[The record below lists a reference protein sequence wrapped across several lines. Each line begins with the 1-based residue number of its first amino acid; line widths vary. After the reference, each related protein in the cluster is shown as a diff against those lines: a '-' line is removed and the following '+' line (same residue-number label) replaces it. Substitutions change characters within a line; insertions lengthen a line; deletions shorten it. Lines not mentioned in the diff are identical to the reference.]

1 MRIRQQSELR
11 SPGRSGADLRVVNLS
26 LEVSVVL
33 PCLDEAHTV
42 GLCVEQAVAALSAL
56 NVSGEVL
63 VVDNGSR
70 DGSAEL
76 ARRAGARVIVEPRR
90 GYGVALKRGIEEAR
104 GRFVIIADADNS
116 YDLSELEPFIR
127 PLREGADFVM
137 GSRRLGT
144 IERGA
149 MPWLNRR
156 IGNPILSGLLNL
168 FFGGRVS
175 DAHCGMRAVSKEAFA
190 RMKVREPG
198 MEFASEMVVKAVL
211 AGMRIVEV
219 PITLRPDGRVG
230 RGPHLRPFRD
240 GWRHLRYM
248 LLLSPTY
255 VFMIPAFVLILIGT
269 IALAALGHGPV
280 GIGRFTFDFHYMIL
294 GSLFTILGMQ
304 ILMTGLFAKTYSQ
317 TLRLGRNDR
326 VLRFINTWFSLE
338 RGLLFGAFLFL
349 TGLAVDTDV
358 LIGWLRQGMGQLNA
372 IRPITLAS
380 TLMIIGAQ
388 TIFSSFFLSMM
399 LRLPTDPDGD

>member
-1 MRIRQQSELR
+1 MSLR
-11 SPGRSGADLRVVNLS
+11 PQGAVPGHSGTDLRVVNIAP
-26 LEVSVVL
+26 EVTVLL
-33 PCLDEAHTV
+33 PCLDEAPTV
-42 GLCVEQAVAALSAL
+42 AICVQEALSAL
-56 NVSGEVL
+56 RALEVSGEVL
-63 VVDNGSR
+63 VVDNGST

-76 ARRAGARVIVEPRR
+76 ARRAGARVIPEPRR
-90 GYGVALKRGIEEAR
+90 GYGVALKRGLEEAR
-104 GRFVIIADADNS
+104 GKFVIIADADNS
-116 YDLSELEPFIR
+116 YDLSHLEPFIQ

-149 MPWLNRR
+149 MPWLNRH

-168 FFGGRVS
+168 FFGAGVS
-175 DAHCGMRAVSKEAFA
+175 DAHCGMRAVSKEAFT
-190 RMKVREPG
+190 RMRVREPG
-198 MEFASEMVVKAVL
+198 MEFASEMVVKATL

-248 LLLSPTY
+248 LLLSPTH
-255 VFMIPAFVLILIGT
+255 VFLIPAFVLIVIGT
-269 IALAALGHGPV
+269 GALAALGRGPV
-280 GIGRFTFDFHYMIL
+280 RIGSLAFDFHYMIL

-317 TLRLGRNDR
+317 ALRLGRGDR
-326 VLRFINTWFSLE
+326 TLRFINHWFNLE
-338 RGLLFGAFLFL
+338 RGLLLGGVLFL
-349 TGLAVDTDV
+349 TGLAVDTHV
-358 LIGWLRQGMGQLNA
+358 LVVWLRRGMGQLNA
-372 IRPITLAS
+372 IRPATLAS

-399 LRLPTDPDGD
+399 LKLPIAPDDG

>member
-1 MRIRQQSELR
+1 MSLR
-11 SPGRSGADLRVVNLS
+11 PQGAASGHSGADLRVINIAP
-26 LEVSVVL
+26 EVTVLL
-33 PCLDEAHTV
+33 PCLDEAPTV
-42 GLCVEQAVAALSAL
+42 AICVQEALSAL
-56 NVSGEVL
+56 RALEVSGEVL
-63 VVDNGSR
+63 VVDNGST

-76 ARRAGARVIVEPRR
+76 ARRAGARVIDEPRR
-90 GYGVALKRGIEEAR
+90 GYGVALKRGLEEAR
-104 GRFVIIADADNS
+104 GKFVIIADADNS
-116 YDLSELEPFIR
+116 YDLSHLEPFIQ

-149 MPWLNRR
+149 MPWLNRH
-156 IGNPILSGLLNL
+156 IGNPVLSGLLNL
-168 FFGGRVS
+168 FFGAGVS
-175 DAHCGMRAVSKEAFA
+175 DAHCGMRAVSKEAFT
-190 RMKVREPG
+190 RMRVREPG
-198 MEFASEMVVKAVL
+198 MEFASEMVVKATL

-248 LLLSPTY
+248 LLLSPTH
-255 VFMIPAFVLILIGT
+255 VFLIPAFVLIFIGT
-269 IALAALGHGPV
+269 GALAALGRGPV
-280 GIGRFTFDFHYMIL
+280 RIDSLTFDFHYMIL

-317 TLRLGRNDR
+317 ALRLGRSDR
-326 VLRFINTWFSLE
+326 TLRFINNWFNLE
-338 RGLLFGAFLFL
+338 RGLLLGGLFFL
-349 TGLAVDTDV
+349 TGLAVDTHV
-358 LIGWLRQGMGQLNA
+358 LIAWLRRGMGQLNA
-372 IRPITLAS
+372 IRPATLAS

-399 LRLPTDPDGD
+399 LKLPIDPGDG

>member
-1 MRIRQQSELR
+1 MRIRQQGDLR
-11 SPGRSGADLRVVNLS
+11 ASGRARTDLRVVNLT

-33 PCLDEAHTV
+33 PCLDEAATV
-42 GLCVEQAVAALSAL
+42 AICVRQALATLDAMG
-56 NVSGEVL
+56 VSGEVL

-70 DGSAEL
+70 DGSAEI
-76 ARRAGARVIVEPRR
+76 ARQAGARVIVEPRR
-90 GYGVALKRGIEEAR
+90 GYGNALRRGVEEAR

-116 YDLSELEPFIR
+116 YDLSDLERFIQ

-156 IGNPILSGLLNL
+156 IGNPVLSGLLNL
-168 FFGGRVS
+168 FFGGRIS

-190 RMKVREPG
+190 RMRMREPG

-211 AGMRIVEV
+211 AGLRIVEV
-219 PITLRPDGRVG
+219 PITLRPDGRVD

-255 VFMIPAFVLILIGT
+255 VFMLPATVLILIGT
-269 IALAALGHGPV
+269 IALAALGRGPLRID
-280 GIGRFTFDFHYMIL
+280 GFAFDFHYMIL
-294 GSLFTILGMQ
+294 GSLLTILGMQ
-304 ILMTGLFAKTYSQ
+304 LLITGLFAKALSRMM
-317 TLRLGRNDR
+317 RLSRDDR
-326 VLRFINTWFSLE
+326 MLNWIDRWFSLE
-338 RGLLFGAFLFL
+338 RGLGIGAVLFL
-349 TGLAVDTDV
+349 TGFVVDARVLA
-358 LIGWLRQGMGQLNA
+358 LWLRHGMGELNA
-372 IRPITLAS
+372 IRPATLAS

-388 TIFSSFFLSMM
+388 TSFSSFFLSML
-399 LRLPTDPDGD
+399 LRLHADQELD

>member
-11 SPGRSGADLRVVNLS
+11 SSGRSGADLKVVNLS

-33 PCLDEAHTV
+33 PCLDEADTV
-42 GLCVEQAVAALSAL
+42 GLCVEKAVAALSAL
-56 NVSGEVL
+56 NVSGVVL

-76 ARRAGARVIVEPRR
+76 ARRAGARVIVETRR

-116 YDLSELEPFIR
+116 YDLSELEPFIQ

-137 GSRRLGT
+137 GSRRLGR

-156 IGNPILSGLLNL
+156 IGNPMLSGLLNL

-175 DAHCGMRAVSKEAFA
+175 DAHCGMRAVSKDAFA

-255 VFMIPAFVLILIGT
+255 VFMIPAFFLILIGT

-280 GIGRFTFDFHYMIL
+280 SIGRFTFDFHYMIL

-338 RGLLFGAFLFL
+338 RGLLFGSFLFL
-349 TGLAVDTDV
+349 TGLVVDTDV
-358 LIGWLRQGMGQLNA
+358 LIGWLRQGMGALNA

-399 LRLPTDPDGD
+399 LRLPADPDGD

>member
-1 MRIRQQSELR
+1 
-11 SPGRSGADLRVVNLS
+11 
-26 LEVSVVL
+26 
-33 PCLDEAHTV
+33 
-42 GLCVEQAVAALSAL
+42 
-56 NVSGEVL
+56 
-63 VVDNGSR
+63 
-70 DGSAEL
+70 
-76 ARRAGARVIVEPRR
+76 
-90 GYGVALKRGIEEAR
+90 
-104 GRFVIIADADNS
+104 
-116 YDLSELEPFIR
+116 
-127 PLREGADFVM
+127 
-137 GSRRLGT
+137 
-144 IERGA
+144 
-149 MPWLNRR
+149 
-156 IGNPILSGLLNL
+156 
-168 FFGGRVS
+168 
-175 DAHCGMRAVSKEAFA
+175 
-190 RMKVREPG
+190 
-198 MEFASEMVVKAVL
+198 MVVKAVL

-255 VFMIPAFVLILIGT
+255 VSMLPAFVLILIGT

-280 GIGRFTFDFHYMIL
+280 SIGRFTFDFHYMIL

-399 LRLPTDPDGD
+399 LRLPADPDGD

>member
-1 MRIRQQSELR
+1 MC
-11 SPGRSGADLRVVNLS
+11 
-26 LEVSVVL
+26 EVGKA
-33 PCLDEAHTV
+33 C
-42 GLCVEQAVAALSAL
+42 
-56 NVSGEVL
+56 
-63 VVDNGSR
+63 
-70 DGSAEL
+70 
-76 ARRAGARVIVEPRR
+76 
-90 GYGVALKRGIEEAR
+90 K
-104 GRFVIIADADNS
+104 FVIIADADNS
-116 YDLSELEPFIR
+116 YDLSDLEPFIR

-156 IGNPILSGLLNL
+156 IGNPMLSGLLNL

-175 DAHCGMRAVSKEAFA
+175 DAHCGMRAVSKDAFA

-255 VFMIPAFVLILIGT
+255 VFLLPAFILILIGT
-269 IALAALGHGPV
+269 VALAALGHGPV
-280 GIGRFTFDFHYMIL
+280 RIGALTFDFHYMML

-304 ILMTGLFAKTYSQ
+304 ILMTGLFATTYSQ
-317 TLRLGRNDR
+317 TLRPGRNDR
-326 VLRFINTWFSLE
+326 VLRFINTWFNLE
-338 RGLLFGAFLFL
+338 RGLLFGAFLFI
-349 TGLAVDTDV
+349 TGLVVDTEV
-358 LIGWLRQGMGQLNA
+358 LVGWIRRGMGELNA
-372 IRPITLAS
+372 IRPLTLAS

-399 LRLPTDPDGD
+399 LRLPAASEGD

>member
-1 MRIRQQSELR
+1 MSSRQHGELR
-11 SPGRSGADLRVVNLS
+11 PSGRAGADLKVVNLA

-33 PCLDEAHTV
+33 PCLDEARTV
-42 GLCVEQAVAALSAL
+42 GLCVRQALAALSAL
-56 NVSGEVL
+56 DVGGEVL
-63 VVDNGSR
+63 VVDNGSS

-76 ARRAGARVIVEPRR
+76 ARRAGARVIHEPRR
-90 GYGVALKRGIEEAR
+90 GYGVALKRGVEEAR

-116 YDLSELEPFIR
+116 YDLSDLEPFIR
-127 PLREGADFVM
+127 ALREGADFVM

-156 IGNPILSGLLNL
+156 IGNPLLSGLLKL
-168 FFGGRVS
+168 FFGGQVS
-175 DAHCGMRAVSKEAFA
+175 DAHCGMRAVSKDAFA

-255 VFMIPAFVLILIGT
+255 VFLIPAFVLILIGAV
-269 IALAALGHGPV
+269 ALATLDRGPV
-280 GIGRFTFDFHYMIL
+280 RIGGLTFDFHYMIL

-317 TLRLGRNDR
+317 TLRLSRDDR
-326 VLRFINTWFSLE
+326 VLRLINTWFNLE

-349 TGLAVDTDV
+349 TGLVVDADV
-358 LIGWLRQGMGQLNA
+358 LIGWLRRGMGELNA

-399 LRLPTDPDGD
+399 LKLPIDPEGG